1 MNMSIKKM
9 IDKLDEYFDMSKK
22 KQKKKSEKIVKIIS
36 KLKDKESELK
46 AELVE
51 QSEKDDTSEK
61 YYDLEK
67 ELKIITKLLIK
78 AKKNRTLN
86 DNS

>member
-1 MNMSIKKM
+1 MSIKKM
-9 IDKLDEYFDMSKK
+9 MDKLDDFFDLSKK

-46 AELVE
+46 AELIE

-67 ELKIITKLLIK
+67 ELKVIAKLLKK
-78 AKKNRTLN
+78 AKKNHTLN
-86 DNS
+86 DKS

>member
-1 MNMSIKKM
+1 MSIKKM

>member
-1 MNMSIKKM
+1 M